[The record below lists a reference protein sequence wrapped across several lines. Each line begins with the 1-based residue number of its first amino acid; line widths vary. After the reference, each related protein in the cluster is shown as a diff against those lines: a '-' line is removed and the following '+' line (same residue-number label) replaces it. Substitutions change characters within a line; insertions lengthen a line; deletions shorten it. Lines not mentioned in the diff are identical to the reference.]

1 MPKRIPTTTAKAVS
15 EKHSDVTQVIL
26 LAWDGER
33 THVVTW
39 GKSVE
44 DCAQAADGG
53 NSVKRLFK
61 WPEELC
67 KTEPSRVKKL
77 KDRIA
82 ELEQLVEVK

>member
-1 MPKRIPTTTAKAVS
+1 MPKRIPFATAKAVGK
-15 EKHSDVTQVIL
+15 KHSDVTQVIL

-53 NSVKRLFK
+53 NAVKRLFK

-67 KTEPSRVKKL
+67 KDEPNRVKKL
-77 KDRIA
+77 RNRIA
-82 ELEQLVEVK
+82 ELEEQLEA